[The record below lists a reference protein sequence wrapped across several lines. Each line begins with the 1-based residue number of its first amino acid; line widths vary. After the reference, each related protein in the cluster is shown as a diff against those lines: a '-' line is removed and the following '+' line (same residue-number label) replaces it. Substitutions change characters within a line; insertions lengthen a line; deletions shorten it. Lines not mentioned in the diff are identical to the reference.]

1 MTANE
6 KRLLDREALRS
17 VIQQW
22 NANRLDLFEL
32 SEPDEN
38 LQFHG
43 VMRFYFQ
50 DAGQKVATKCI
61 RVASD
66 ATVQDVIETLIEKFR
81 PDMRML
87 SLPNYA
93 LYEVHSNHEERKL
106 NGDEKPLLVQL
117 NWHIDDR
124 EGRFLLRNTEQK
136 SNPLESGDTNFK
148 RKLSKREKKEQKK
161 KEKLQKM
168 QSTNTANVE
177 NHVAE
182 KLYTELPETSF
193 TRSISNPEAVM
204 RRRRQQKLEKKL
216 QQFRSRDGGPDTGG
230 TLKIY
235 GESLCRDVPYKT
247 LLLSIRDCAQ
257 AVVREM
263 LAKYGLD
270 KTDPLHYC
278 LVQVNSDGTE
288 YILDDDECPLSILM
302 NHPTSRELF
311 VYNLQFH
318 GVMRFY
324 FQDAGQ
330 KVATKCI
337 RVASDATVQDVIE
350 TLIEKFRPDMRML
363 SLPNY
368 ALYEVHSNHEERKLN
383 GDEKPLLVQLN
394 WHIDDREGSVVI

>member
-1 MTANE
+1 MSLNE
-6 KRLLDREALRS
+6 KRMFDRETLRS

-22 NANRLDLFEL
+22 NTVRLDIFAL
-32 SEPDEN
+32 SEPNEN
-38 LQFHG
+38 LEFHG

-50 DAGQKVATKCI
+50 DEGQKVATKCI

-66 ATVQDVIETLIEKFR
+66 ATVSDVIETLIEKFR

-93 LYEVHSNHEERKL
+93 LYVVHANGEERKL
-106 NGDEKPLLVQL
+106 NPDEKPLLVQL
-117 NWHIDDR
+117 NWHNDDR
-124 EGRFLLRNTEQK
+124 EGRFLLKNCAQKTNTLDSITDQQ
-136 SNPLESGDTNFK
+136 SFK

-161 KEKLQKM
+161 KEKLNKL
-168 QSTNTANVE
+168 QSGGGGAGGSGGPDSE

-263 LAKYGLD
+263 LAKYGMD
-270 KTDPLHYC
+270 KVDPLHYC
-278 LVQVNSDGTE
+278 LVQVRTVPEMSDTKTLQQKRYDEGYEFTRFSSIIFPVNSDGSE

-302 NHPTSRELF
+302 NHPTSRG
-311 VYNLQFH
+311 NQSNSA
-318 GVMRFY
+318 
-324 FQDAGQ
+324 QDEVDDDDDDNDDGSD
-330 KVATKCI
+330 TMMDWGIRRKCDL
-337 RVASDATVQDVIE
+337 SQVISRRYSFARH
-350 TLIEKFRPDMRML
+350 T
-363 SLPNY
+363 
-368 ALYEVHSNHEERKLN
+368 ALN
-383 GDEKPLLVQLN
+383 
-394 WHIDDREGSVVI
+394 